1 MFCTNC
7 GSKMMNGEQFCTKC
21 GAKLDNGL
29 ETKRIRPRV
38 KAMEAKRSYSLGD
51 LGKEGVPGSKTAAAG
66 MAFTLLSIVVGELGV
81 FTAFIGVIVLLGARL
96 KGFKSIWIW
105 IGIAAGVVLGFNAMS
120 IMMYHTE
127 LSNALFF
134 SNLFSFISLF

>member
-38 KAMEAKRSYSLGD
+38 KAMEAKKSYGLGD
-51 LGKEGVPGSKTAAAG
+51 LGKEGVPGSRRAAFG
-66 MAFTLLSIVVGELGV
+66 IVITLISIVLGPLG
-81 FTAFIGVIVLLGARL
+81 FITSFCGAYLLLAARVN
-96 KGFKSIWIW
+96 GFKSIWIW
-105 IGIAAGVVLGFNAMS
+105 IGVVVGVVLFFN
-120 IMMYHTE
+120 
-127 LSNALFF
+127 
-134 SNLFSFISLF
+134 SLAIGMAIIYAS